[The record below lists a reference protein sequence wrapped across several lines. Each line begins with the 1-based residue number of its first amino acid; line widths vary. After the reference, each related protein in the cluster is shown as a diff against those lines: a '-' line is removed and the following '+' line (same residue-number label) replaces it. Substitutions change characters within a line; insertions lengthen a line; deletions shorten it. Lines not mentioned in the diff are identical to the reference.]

1 MNRSKWGAIGAAL
14 ALASASAH
22 AVTIDFDYSF
32 DDGASRLGSGQ
43 RAILDFVADE
53 FGRRIG
59 DSLDAAFYSSIDF
72 FDPGAGSV
80 GASLPRVSLA
90 NQAIAADSL
99 RIYVGVSELDG
110 FGVSTVGISGPGG
123 ASGRILDRGEA
134 GVGTIDFAPWGGS
147 IAFDSS
153 TNWYVDDDPAT
164 AEAFTGIDFYSIAV
178 HELGHVLGV
187 GTSGSWFNQI
197 GAGGFEGGASVA
209 AYSDASARPQAA
221 VPLEPGDGHWAEGTQ
236 SFADGVLL
244 EASLDPSIRAG
255 QRKPYTDLDWAALA
269 DVGWEVAPASA
280 VPETGRFAMML
291 AGLGVLGASARRR
304 TARSVRNAASG

>member
-1 MNRSKWGAIGAAL
+1 MNRSKWGAVGAAL

-22 AVTIDFDYSF
+22 AITIDFDYSF
-32 DDGASRLGSGQ
+32 DDGASRLSSGQ

-59 DSLDAAFYSSIDF
+59 DSLDAAFYSSINF

-99 RIYVGVSELDG
+99 RIYVGISELDG
-110 FGVSTVGISGPGG
+110 FGASTVGISGPGG
-123 ASGRILDRGEA
+123 ASGSTLDRGES
-134 GVGTIDFAPWGGS
+134 GVGTTDFAPWGGS

-164 AEAFTGIDFYSIAV
+164 LESFSGVDFYSIAV

-187 GTSGSWFNQI
+187 GTSGSWFAQI
-197 GAGGFEGGASVA
+197 GAGGFEGSASVA
-209 AYSDASARPQAA
+209 AYSDALGSPQAS
-221 VPLEPGDGHWAEGTQ
+221 VPLDSGDGHWAEGTQ
-236 SFADGVLL
+236 SFTDGVLN
-244 EASLDPSIRAG
+244 EASLDPSIRSG
-255 QRKPYTDLDWAALA
+255 RRKAYTDLDWAALS

-280 VPETGRFAMML
+280 VPENSSFAMML
-291 AGLGVLGASARRR
+291 AGLGVLGASSRRR
-304 TARSVRNAASG
+304 AARSVKVPASG